1 MNSLKNSVWSPCF
14 SINEKNYIIID
25 SMLNF
30 IWWSHKILTLI
41 SPIYPSTGL
50 VIPKVSW
57 PCLVYLAIIQTEL
70 NLSYHLFFPSLI
82 PTVSTSA
89 TYSDLKTFRVLEIL
103 PSLSTNKM
111 NVMSFTPPLRN
122 PQYLPIFYYNWLK
135 LPSAS
140 FNKRWKLSYQHHFS
154 GYPSLALVLSSLY
167 TFWRYQNHS

>member
-1 MNSLKNSVWSPCF
+1 
-14 SINEKNYIIID
+14 
-25 SMLNF
+25 MLNF

-41 SPIYPSTGL
+41 SPNYPSTGL
-50 VIPKVSW
+50 VIPKASW

-82 PTVSTSA
+82 PTASTSA

-103 PSLSTNKM
+103 PSLSTNKI

-122 PQYLPIFYYNWLK
+122 PQYLPIFYYHWLK

-140 FNKRWKLSYQHHFS
+140 FNKRWKLFINIIFS
-154 GYPSLALVLSSLY
+154 GCPSLALVLSSLY